1 MSQPYFSTAG
11 FANTN
16 TTVSAPAAGQQVN
29 SQNIGGTVVVNINNP
44 QGPGGLSHNKF
55 TDLQV
60 GKEGIVFNNSQNA
73 INTQLAGN
81 ISGNS
86 NLTNGPA
93 GIILNE
99 VTGSKLS
106 ELNGMLEIAGQQ
118 ASLIIAN
125 PNGINAAGVG
135 FINTNR
141 AVLTTG
147 VPTIDAAG
155 NLEGFQ
161 LTMLPKSLLLIE
173 LKQIPLVQKQVLL
186 TVAVLRRE
194 LT

>member
-1 MSQPYFSTAG
+1 MSNYRRKELAKKITASLLLLSFSSQPYFSTVV
-11 FANTN
+11 FANNT

-55 TDLQV
+55 SDLQV

-73 INTQLAGN
+73 INTQLAGS

-99 VTGSKLS
+99 VTGSHPS
-106 ELNGMLEIAGQQ
+106 ALNGMLEIA
-118 ASLIIAN
+118 AR
-125 PNGINAAGVG
+125 
-135 FINTNR
+135 TR
-141 AVLTTG
+141 AL
-147 VPTIDAAG
+147 
-155 NLEGFQ
+155 
-161 LTMLPKSLLLIE
+161 S
-173 LKQIPLVQKQVLL
+173 
-186 TVAVLRRE
+186 
-194 LT
+194 

>member
-1 MSQPYFSTAG
+1 MSNYRRKELAKKITASLLLLSFSSQPYFSTAV

-106 ELNGMLEIAGQQ
+106 ELNGMLEIAG
-118 ASLIIAN
+118 
-125 PNGINAAGVG
+125 
-135 FINTNR
+135 
-141 AVLTTG
+141 TTG
-147 VPTIDAAG
+147 QPYHS
-155 NLEGFQ
+155 Q
-161 LTMLPKSLLLIE
+161 S
-173 LKQIPLVQKQVLL
+173 QRHQC
-186 TVAVLRRE
+186 RRSR
-194 LT
+194 LYQY